1 MGDAWLSPVSVT
13 ATSNQLGCGCYSV
26 KKNSYVWSLSHSL
39 DFALTM
45 KPKRR
50 RLLYASLKMES
61 FSLGA
66 TRLCF
71 GKVSSASDR
80 SFNGETTGLVSDFGL
95 KKRGKHLCDLV
106 VENRL
111 EEKPEADRNRNRIH
125 FLEERN
131 EEMLSRR
138 LLKLSRLNK
147 ARSALELFE
156 SMRISGLQPNA
167 HACNSF
173 LSCLLRN
180 GNLQKVFI
188 VFEFMRS
195 KENVTGHTYSL
206 LLKAVAEVKGCDS
219 ALRMFRE
226 LEKDPKHKSN
236 FDVIL
241 YNTVISLCGRINNFG
256 EAERIWRV
264 MKGDG
269 QIGTEVTYSLLVSIF
284 VRCGRSELALDAY
297 DEMIN
302 NRVSPRE
309 DAMYAMMNACTK
321 EEKWALAL
329 KIFQSMLKKGMK
341 PNLVACNTLIN
352 SLGKA
357 GKVGLVLKVYSVAKS
372 LGHKPDEYTWNALLT
387 ALYKAERHE
396 DVLQLF
402 DMVRSEKLCSLNE
415 YLYNTAMMSCQ
426 KLGSWEKAVKLLYE
440 MEVSGLTAS
449 TSSYNL
455 VISSCEKS
463 RNSKV
468 ALQVYEHMAQRGCKP
483 DTFTYLSLVRS
494 CIWGSLWDEVKD
506 ILKKVEP
513 DVSLYNAA
521 IHGMCLRR
529 EFKFAK
535 ELYVEMREMGLE
547 PDVFIVLGSYLKH
560 KLVSDIVVCGG
571 VTTETKG

>member
-1 MGDAWLSPVSVT
+1 MSDIWLSPVSIT
-13 ATSNQLGCGCYSV
+13 ATSNQLDCGCYSI
-26 KKNSYVWSLSHSL
+26 KKTSYVWRACHWSLSHSL
-39 DFALTM
+39 VLTM

-50 RLLYASLKMES
+50 RLVNGNVKMES
-61 FSLGA
+61 FSLA
-66 TRLCF
+66 TPRTCLRN
-71 GKVSSASDR
+71 VSSSELDM
-80 SFNGETTGLVSDFGL
+80 DFGF
-95 KKRGKHLCDLV
+95 LV
-106 VENRL
+106 EDGL
-111 EEKPEADRNRNRIH
+111 EEKLLANRNRIH

-131 EEMLSRR
+131 EDMLSKR
-138 LLKLSRLNK
+138 LLKLSRLDK
-147 ARSALELFE
+147 VRSALELFD
-156 SMRISGLQPNA
+156 SMRVSGLQPNA

-188 VFEFMRS
+188 VFEFMR
-195 KENVTGHTYSL
+195 KTDNVTGHTYSL
-206 LLKAVAEVKGCDS
+206 LLKAAAEVKGCDS

-226 LEKDPKHKSN
+226 LERDSKDRSC

-241 YNTVISLCGRINNFG
+241 YNTVFSLCGRIDNVH

-264 MKGDG
+264 MRGDG
-269 QIGTEVTYSLLVSIF
+269 QIGTEITYSLLVSIF

-297 DEMIN
+297 DEMISN
-302 NRVSPRE
+302 NISPRE
-309 DAMYAMMNACTK
+309 DAMYAVISACTK
-321 EEKWALAL
+321 EENWDLAL
-329 KIFQSMLKKGMK
+329 KVFQSMLKKGMK

-357 GKVGLVLKVYSVAKS
+357 GKVGLVFKVYSVAKS

-387 ALYKAERHE
+387 ALYKANRYA

-402 DMVRSEKLCSLNE
+402 DMIRSENVCCVNE
-415 YLYNTAMMSCQ
+415 YLYNTALMSCQ

-440 MEVSGLTAS
+440 MEGSGLTVS

-455 VISSCEKS
+455 VISTCEKS
-463 RNSKV
+463 RQSKV
-468 ALQVYEHMAQRGCKP
+468 ALQVYAHMAQRDCKP

-506 ILKKVEP
+506 ILKKVDP

-529 EFKFAK
+529 EYKFAK
-535 ELYVEMREMGLE
+535 ELYVRMKEMGLE
-547 PDVFIVLGSYLKH
+547 PDGKTRAMMLQNFKKH
-560 KLVSDIVVCGG
+560 
-571 VTTETKG
+571 

>member
-1 MGDAWLSPVSVT
+1 MSPVSIS
-13 ATSNQLGCGCYSV
+13 ATSNQLDCGCSSLM
-26 KKNSYVWSLSHSL
+26 KSSCFWRTCHWSSL

-45 KPKRR
+45 KLKRR
-50 RLLYASLKMES
+50 RLVYASVKMKTTTP
-61 FSLGA
+61 GM
-66 TRLCF
+66 CF
-71 GKVSSASDR
+71 RNEFDT
-80 SFNGETTGLVSDFGL
+80 SFNSENMVLGSGLEAEHGLRERGKDTNFPISDFF
-95 KKRGKHLCDLV
+95 
-106 VENRL
+106 VENGL
-111 EEKPEADRNRNRIH
+111 EEEKLAGDRNRIH

-131 EEMLSRR
+131 EEMLSKR

-147 ARSALELFE
+147 VRSALELFD
-156 SMRISGLQPNA
+156 SMRVSGLQPNA

-180 GNLQKVFI
+180 GNLQRVFV
-188 VFEFMRS
+188 VFEFMRT
-195 KENVTGHTYSL
+195 KQNVTGHTYSL

-219 ALRMFRE
+219 AIRVFRE
-226 LEKDPKHKSN
+226 LERDPKHKSC
-236 FDVIL
+236 FDVAL
-241 YNTVISLCGRINNFG
+241 YNTVISLCGRINNVC
-256 EAERIWRV
+256 ETERIWRV

-269 QIGTEVTYSLLVSIF
+269 QIGTEITYSLLVSIF

-302 NRVSPRE
+302 NKISPRE
-309 DAMYAMMNACTK
+309 DAMYAMISACTK
-321 EEKWALAL
+321 EEKWDLAL

-357 GKVGLVLKVYSVAKS
+357 GKVGLVFKVYSVAKS

-387 ALYKAERHE
+387 ALYKVNRYE

-402 DMVRSEKLCSLNE
+402 DMIRSEKLCCLNE
-415 YLYNTAMMSCQ
+415 YLYNTAMVSCQ

-440 MEVSGLTAS
+440 MEGSGLTVS

-455 VISSCEKS
+455 VISACEKARES
-463 RNSKV
+463 RV
-468 ALQVYEHMAQRGCKP
+468 ALRVYEHMGQRDCKP

-535 ELYVEMREMGLE
+535 ELYVKMREMGLE
-547 PDVFIVLGSYLKH
+547 PDGKTRAMMLQNLK
-560 KLVSDIVVCGG
+560 KR
-571 VTTETKG
+571 